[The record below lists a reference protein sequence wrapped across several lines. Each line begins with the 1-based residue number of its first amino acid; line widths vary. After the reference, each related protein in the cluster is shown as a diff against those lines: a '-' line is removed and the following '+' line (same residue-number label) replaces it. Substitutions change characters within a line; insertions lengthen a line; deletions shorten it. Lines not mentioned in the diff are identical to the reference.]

1 MEIKLNIIFSEI
13 LVTITD
19 EHEIEKHDKFFVD
32 KQQKSFC
39 VECINKLLFTKCPL
53 YKKYL
58 LFKNI
63 NDIYR
68 IKNCHEFRYHF
79 SFFLLDHT
87 LFLSNTFRYL
97 EEECKINENKNEN
110 NKDDY
115 IYSVNNELI
124 TLATNACKEFLNI
137 CSEELCNIFKDAIYT
152 CVLIRLKNYSMTK
165 RKYFFILKL
174 LKNLIQHVQI
184 IHTTLKEESSV
195 IGELMKLF
203 IKNYSI
209 SNNINGAQDNTNR
222 LLCNKINFDI
232 QDGLESNTN
241 NNTAIKLSSN
251 LNSNCDNNIDTNRNN
266 SYGNDKYHNMEHSL
280 ILQIIYELWCEN
292 SLWQL
297 NKDLLKSFFINL
309 IKNFKFT
316 NKNTDLCNYYI
327 DFIYLICNNYNDIT
341 YFFTEIIFDTKHLK
355 KNKNNTI
362 ANICTS
368 PDTNYDNGLDISI
381 SHKRSNLFNIDK
393 GNTSDQ
399 SSIHSFSF
407 LNAISDEN
415 GQTKNNKKVQ
425 KGEKIMQEKS
435 KEDNE
440 NNYDVQNF
448 STHNEE
454 SDCGGNT
461 EMENCTD
468 DHEENKFVF
477 LHSKDSEN
485 RYDKKDVYQLYSN
498 KCNDIVDYPF
508 SEENDLGYYSQDEDI
523 KEKETNFLKSNNENT
538 HDASSNCSINKLNEN
553 YLIINKS
560 LSYNSSGS
568 NTNKNCDETKMS
580 QYKKNKCDDNI
591 YHHFNELHSINH
603 SRNSSQSFLEC
614 HEEKKQQRNGSS
626 LFQPY
631 GVEKKQHEQKV
642 DITKIINNEVLTN
655 KNDLEIRKMFDS
667 SEYNTEQ
674 INCITGDTFHTTI
687 FRNNN
692 SNQGEKKHSKIKSF
706 DGNKPNFLKTENSS
720 TNFVE
725 YGSDVESGICF
736 NSNLLNKHK
745 KKNTYKDK
753 SHIDNRRDINSFEN
767 YKFENTKIGGNKK
780 QYNGSKDNKLNLSIL
795 EKTDGIQIFI
805 ILCDNLQETLL
816 NNFNRDIQM
825 KCLEIFSNF
834 CSVDETVVNIII
846 SNTSLV
852 EWIFDFLSNTK
863 HECLREKGLKFLVT
877 FFFRNTLFSKTHAH
891 YMLDV
896 LINIILKYVN
906 KNDDNY
912 NTAYDS
918 FSNNYSTF
926 FFFLKTLNMLI
937 DIANSSIKIFH
948 IFKIINIISF
958 LVDVP
963 DFSSTNIENIILLF
977 EKYTLKNES
986 IKGDSKNHF
995 KLYDSC
1001 DPNSEEDK
1009 NGENKKSIS
1018 NSFRIGEKN
1027 IFNLDSKQKT
1037 MHNNRQ
1043 DQNIPGKKYFG
1054 NLSTKIN
1061 KKSSLF
1067 LHRDQTCDNIEA
1079 TNCKQD
1085 KNIKKEK
1092 EWNEIG
1098 NNEKD
1103 SDNNIELD
1111 NIINKIYIAHI
1122 LALFE
1127 VVKTALNIIKI
1138 VNMNNP
1144 DIYIEFLD
1152 DRENKYLSEL
1162 YLAIIKLLF
1171 SLIYILNKNETFL
1184 ININVMDEK
1193 SKKTINIDNENE
1205 FQILT
1210 FIKLVLYFFTELHSL
1225 FRNIMKEKNNPF
1237 GNDILIFIK
1246 FLYLSSIFIFDN
1258 INQRKIFFNNIST
1271 NILFS
1276 SFFTPFFYFFSRILS
1291 HIHDIYEDFSIEN
1304 RETQKINNLLPNNSS
1319 TLVEDDQYMTN
1330 NVQKQSY
1337 DKIQDVINTFS
1348 LYKKR
1353 MRKVLVKNAPFTI
1366 FFQYASTNCDDCECY
1381 RILEMLIYE
1390 DDKVKEEEKNK
1401 KDILMEIIKNNDFYF
1416 TNVLLF
1422 NFNDNERLIETV
1434 IYIFYLCL
1442 SYDKKFIE
1450 KKLNNSKVNNYV
1462 ENMFTS
1468 NEYSIDMNPFYLFMS
1483 LSYSYYFV
1491 TKEKIL
1497 TVFRCI
1503 KKEMH
1508 KINILM
1514 WLEIKQIKNIY
1525 FVFDCIFSLKVNV
1538 NNYNLY
1544 VAFIIYIIKLE
1555 LSLYSSQQSDQID
1568 NRLYMSISKN
1578 KVSLENKV
1586 KSLDLV
1592 KKLLED
1598 AEMEN
1603 IQNNDIIYIYYLIIK
1618 LKKYSSEYCKNINI
1632 YKMMNTV
1639 IRYMNTISNKSEEI
1653 NDIFSFF
1660 FIFFENLEVYTQK
1673 DIFNIIIVLQKLSFY
1688 VKNSLNLFFKKAA
1701 PSNSD
1706 HKNMN
1711 DDDNK
1716 ISTCKSNICT
1726 NSIEDNDET
1735 FILSSLKFENS
1746 FFYFILNLILYCRKY
1761 NQIKNINILSS
1772 SVPIIQLLIHAI
1784 QFTNNYFKSLAIFVL
1799 ALLILPFPKIQKTNP
1814 PLLMILST
1822 SFDKSF
1828 DDILLS
1834 SNKYEAP
1841 HETIAKEKYI
1851 IRKCLFLPL
1860 VNSVDI
1866 NIRVSAL
1873 SLLLSL
1879 LITSDTVLLNDEA
1892 FSFFIF
1898 LINSSFLNEWNDI
1911 QNELIFAIINVLLL
1925 STILN
1930 LRTKS
1935 FCFNFIHSFRP
1946 FFLRSILPLNR
1957 NEKIVIHKLFFI
1969 LTAVKI
1975 KPLWF
1980 DLKGYS
1986 EKILKIILNVVTKKD
2001 LDLMTFNC
2009 ISSLAYEAFLMNK
2022 NNMNRNNN
2030 NKDTN
2035 KNVIENL
2042 EKYLET
2048 YKKNV
2053 KNNDEDVYQ
2062 SSIFN
2067 KFKCEH
2073 IDYDVV
2079 LAILNATR
2087 LLLYK

>member
-137 CSEELCNIFKDAIYT
+137 CSDELCNIFKDAIYT

-209 SNNINGAQDNTNR
+209 SNNINCTKDNTNR
-222 LLCNKINFDI
+222 LLCNKINFEI
-232 QDGLESNTN
+232 QDGLENNTN

-251 LNSNCDNNIDTNRNN
+251 LNNNCDSNLDTNRNN
-266 SYGNDKYHNMEHSL
+266 SYVNDKYHNMEHSL

-327 DFIYLICNNYNDIT
+327 EFIYLICNNYNDIT

-362 ANICTS
+362 TNICTS

-415 GQTKNNKKVQ
+415 CQTRINKKVQ
-425 KGEKIMQEKS
+425 KSEQIMREKS

-448 STHNEE
+448 STNNEE
-454 SDCGGNT
+454 SDCGANT

-477 LHSKDSEN
+477 FHSKDSEN
-485 RYDKKDVYQLYSN
+485 KYDKKNLYQLYSN
-498 KCNDIVDYPF
+498 KRNDIVDYSF
-508 SEENDLGYYSQDEDI
+508 SEENNLGYYSQDEDI
-523 KEKETNFLKSNNENT
+523 KEKETNFLKSNNGNT
-538 HDASSNCSINKLNEN
+538 HDASSNCSMNKLDEN

-580 QYKKNKCDDNI
+580 QYKKNKSNDNI
-591 YHHFNELHSINH
+591 YNHFNELHSIHH
-603 SRNSSQSFLEC
+603 SINSSQSFLEC
-614 HEEKKQQRNGSS
+614 QDEKKQQIKGSS
-626 LFQPY
+626 LFQTY
-631 GVEKKQHEQKV
+631 EVEKKRCEQKL
-642 DITKIINNEVLTN
+642 DIKKIINNDALTN
-655 KNDLEIRKMFDS
+655 INDLEIRKMFDS
-667 SEYNTEQ
+667 SEYNTEK
-674 INCITGDTFHTTI
+674 INCVTGDICHTTM

-692 SNQGEKKHSKIKSF
+692 SNHEEKKDKKIKSF
-706 DGNKPNFLKTENSS
+706 EDNKSKFLKTENSS

-725 YGSDVESGICF
+725 YNSDVESGICF

-745 KKNTYKDK
+745 NKNTHTDK
-753 SHIDNRRDINSFEN
+753 SHIDNRKYINSFEN
-767 YKFENTKIGGNKK
+767 YNFENAKIGKNKK
-780 QYNGSKDNKLNLSIL
+780 LYNKGSKDNKLNLSVL

-825 KCLEIFSNF
+825 KCLEIFSNI

-863 HECLREKGLKFLVT
+863 YECLREKGLKFLVT

-906 KNDDNY
+906 KNEDNY
-912 NTAYDS
+912 NNVYDS

-963 DFSSTNIENIILLF
+963 DFSAINIENIILLF

-986 IKGDSKNHF
+986 KKGDSNNHF

-1001 DPNSEEDK
+1001 NHNSEEDK
-1009 NGENKKSIS
+1009 NVDNKKTIS
-1018 NSFRIGEKN
+1018 NSFRVGEKK
-1027 IFNLDSKQKT
+1027 IFNLDSNQKT
-1037 MHNNRQ
+1037 IYNNRQ
-1043 DQNIPGKKYFG
+1043 DHNIPDKKYFE
-1054 NLSTKIN
+1054 NVSIKIN
-1061 KKSSLF
+1061 KKNSLF
-1067 LHRDQTCDNIEA
+1067 LNRGQTFDNIET
-1079 TNCKQD
+1079 TNRKQD
-1085 KNIKKEK
+1085 EKIKKEK
-1092 EWNEIG
+1092 EWNEIE

-1138 VNMNNP
+1138 VNINNP

-1193 SKKTINIDNENE
+1193 SKKATNIDNENE

-1304 RETQKINNLLPNNSS
+1304 RETQKINNLLPNNSA
-1319 TLVEDDQYMTN
+1319 TLVDDDQYMTN
-1330 NVQKQSY
+1330 NMQKQSY
-1337 DKIQDVINTFS
+1337 GKMQEIINTFS

-1353 MRKVLVKNAPFTI
+1353 MRKVLVKNSPFTI
-1366 FFQYASTNCDDCECY
+1366 FFQYVSTNCDDCECY

-1390 DDKVKEEEKNK
+1390 DDKVKKEEKNK

-1450 KKLNNSKVNNYV
+1450 KKLNNSKINNYV
-1462 ENMFTS
+1462 ENMFSS
-1468 NEYSIDMNPFYLFMS
+1468 NDYNIDMNPLYLFMS

-1508 KINILM
+1508 KIDILM

-1525 FVFDCIFSLKVNV
+1525 FVFDCIFSLKINA

-1544 VAFIIYIIKLE
+1544 VGFIIYIIKLE

-1578 KVSLENKV
+1578 K
-1586 KSLDLV
+1586 DLV

-1688 VKNSLNLFFKKAA
+1688 VKNSLNSFFKKTE
-1701 PSNSD
+1701 PSNDD

-1711 DDDNK
+1711 YDDNK
-1716 ISTCKSNICT
+1716 NNNCKSNSCT
-1726 NSIEDNDET
+1726 NSIVDSDEA

-1834 SNKYEAP
+1834 SNKYETP

-1866 NIRVSAL
+1866 NIRVSSL

-1957 NEKIVIHKLFFI
+1957 NETIVIHKLFFI

-2062 SSIFN
+2062 SFIFN